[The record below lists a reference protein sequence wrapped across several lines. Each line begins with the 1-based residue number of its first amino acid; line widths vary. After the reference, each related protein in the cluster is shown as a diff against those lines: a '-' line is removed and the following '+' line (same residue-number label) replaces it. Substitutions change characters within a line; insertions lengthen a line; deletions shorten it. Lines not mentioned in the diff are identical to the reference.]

1 VIKVLKKNTTK
12 FYILLALG
20 IMAILFVSS
29 SMTYHQQTTVPLL
42 ERYLAAKPFENQLSH
57 ISFTYGGQVVSVQ
70 VAGYFKFIEFFMR
83 KAAHY
88 FIYLGLGT
96 CFALALRKRLDGKI
110 LTIFVCTLMSLG
122 YAALDEFH
130 ELLTGGRTPL
140 FQDVILDGIGALTGI
155 LLVVWFKRK

>member
-1 VIKVLKKNTTK
+1 MAV
-12 FYILLALG
+12 G
-20 IMAILFVSS
+20 IMALLFISS

-42 ERYLAAKPFENQLSH
+42 ERYLVTKPFENQLAKL
-57 ISFTYGGQVVSVQ
+57 SFTYGGQTISVQ
-70 VAGYFKFIEFFMR
+70 AAGYFKFVEFFIR

-88 FIYLGLGT
+88 FIYLGLGV
-96 CFALALRKRLDGKI
+96 CFTLALRERLGGRV

-130 ELLTGGRTPL
+130 EMLTGGRTPL

-155 LLVVWFKRK
+155 LLVIWLKRK